1 MGHCAVAIK
10 NFFTR
15 FNEKNLGIRSLKK
28 FFNLKSNEK
37 IMIDKDLKI
46 QFVKT
51 ILSYLILPFMNTIVV
66 FDNFLTDMRSIRLII
81 FYMGK
86 MNFS

>member
-1 MGHCAVAIK
+1 
-10 NFFTR
+10 
-15 FNEKNLGIRSLKK
+15 
-28 FFNLKSNEK
+28 
-37 IMIDKDLKI
+37 MIDKDLKI

-51 ILSYLILPFMNTIVV
+51 ILSYLILPFMNTIV

>member
-1 MGHCAVAIK
+1 
-10 NFFTR
+10 
-15 FNEKNLGIRSLKK
+15 
-28 FFNLKSNEK
+28 
-37 IMIDKDLKI
+37 MIDKDLKI